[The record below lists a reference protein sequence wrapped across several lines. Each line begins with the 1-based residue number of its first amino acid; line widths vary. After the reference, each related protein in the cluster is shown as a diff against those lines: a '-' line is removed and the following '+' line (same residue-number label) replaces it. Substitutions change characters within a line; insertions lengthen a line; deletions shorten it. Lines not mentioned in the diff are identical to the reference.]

1 MSLSP
6 SSTFRTSSTPKS
18 AKREKTNTNGEPKT
32 RRTHS
37 PSTHNNPSAQKT
49 HRYKNTKYDG
59 SDDKMQ
65 KYTTLMSNY
74 GKQVG
79 IDFSFHGTVANTFDA
94 HRLIQHY
101 QEELGPEV
109 ADTIVNSLYAQY
121 FTQRAHP
128 SAPETLLEAATAA
141 GVDRTAAEAFIKDE
155 YEGLQETKML
165 LREQASNGV
174 DSVPYIVVE
183 GKRRDFTLEGA
194 KEVGEYL
201 KTLEAVVK
209 EAQ

>member
-1 MSLSP
+1 QFR
-6 SSTFRTSSTPKS
+6 SSQSSHDVIFTVKYLPYQLYPEASK
-18 AKREKTNTNGEPKT
+18 EGEDKYEW
-32 RRTHS
+32 
-37 PSTHNNPSAQKT
+37 
-49 HRYKNTKYDG
+49 YKNTKYDG

-65 KYTTLMSNY
+65 KYTTLMSTY

-79 IDFSFHGTVANTFDA
+79 IDFDFHGSMANTVDA

-141 GVDRTAAEAFIKDE
+141 GIDRSAAKPFIKDE

-174 DSVPYIVVE
+174 DSVPYVVVE